1 MRILTDSSD
10 PTIPN
15 PLNGI
20 LPNFTIFGA
29 QFTELWQKLI
39 AGMWAIGIV
48 LTVVFLIVGV
58 TQMATASS
66 GGNPME
72 YKNARTHAMWAAIA
86 LGVLAALAVIVGGV
100 LTVFG

>member
-1 MRILTDSSD
+1 MGILTDSS
-10 PTIPN
+10 IPN

-39 AGMWAIGIV
+39 AGMWAIAIV

-58 TQMATASS
+58 TQMASASS
-66 GGNPME
+66 GGNWHVRHGNLILE
-72 YKNARTHAMWAAIA
+72 H
-86 LGVLAALAVIVGGV
+86 LGG
-100 LTVFG
+100 